1 MLLGVA
7 VWMAFRLTNS
17 GQSSWRG
24 AIVLG
29 LLVAGLLFLQNL
41 NDWPLWSA
49 SYDTNASYKR
59 LYFGK
64 DRGRGAAIAAD
75 RTDRDSGVAGG
86 GTAVP
91 RFATAAAATFK
102 SIYVARITIER
113 IFSSAV
119 VGLSMAAAHIGYVVV
134 FYVVVQRYF
143 GLGRRRKSTIRIR

>member
-7 VWMAFRLTNS
+7 VWMAFRLTNA

-49 SYDTNASYKR
+49 SYDTNAFVQR

-64 DRGRGAAIAAD
+64 DRGRSAAIAAD
-75 RTDRDSGVAGG
+75 RADRDAGFAGG

-91 RFATAAAATFK
+91 RFGNRKRLQLSK
-102 SIYVARITIER
+102 SIYVAGITIEG
-113 IFSSAV
+113 IFFLRR
-119 VGLSMAAAHIGYVVV
+119 LSDCPWRPHT
-134 FYVVVQRYF
+134 
-143 GLGRRRKSTIRIR
+143 LDT